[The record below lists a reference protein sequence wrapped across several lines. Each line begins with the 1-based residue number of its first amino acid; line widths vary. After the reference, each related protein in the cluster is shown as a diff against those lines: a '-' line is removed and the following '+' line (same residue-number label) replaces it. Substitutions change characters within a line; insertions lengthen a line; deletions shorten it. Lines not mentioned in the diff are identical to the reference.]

1 MFALLNESFVLHKIF
16 KLSLHSYLKWK
27 GLEMVLWDNVLELL
41 LFKHLNTAESP
52 AIPGLGKYV
61 NSGLIEDVAQ
71 FFFPL
76 N

>member
-1 MFALLNESFVLHKIF
+1 
-16 KLSLHSYLKWK
+16 
-27 GLEMVLWDNVLELL
+27 MVLWDNVLELL